1 MVQKMARRRRLLSI
15 QSTSLEEVIT
25 VYEKLK
31 RGREETQALGF
42 RHSFGLTTEIIPET
56 DEFEEL
62 VPHHPSFHSIRAMEN
77 TARRMDFNKYK
88 NIPVTKY
95 QYLSEATDLLQAN
108 ELEGLS
114 PAYTDLLQGKNYWLN
129 IVNPDEKDYLLLSD
143 SYAVHDLSIADVRE
157 GNSEEK
163 VEVFRHYTF
172 ISLRLMGDSN
182 VDMDFNI
189 IIFSDF
195 IITTH
200 RKEWKNINDILGFL
214 YLLYTDARTEL
225 KPEWVLFSVFTE
237 LAQDAKFFVRVI
249 EPVINN
255 IRIGSKSLSEMS
267 SVMRRNFDMEVEIYR
282 TSRFLKPVINILRQL
297 KSKCSKRLSEV
308 VLTLL
313 SDICDDLRQLSE
325 DVSHFNHILERSQDT
340 CLALANVEL
349 SRQANIMSVVMNRVS
364 EVALVFLP
372 VQAIAGFFGMNV
384 RVPFQGIES
393 TWYFWGIV
401 MFSVGIAIFV
411 YIQSRNLSEKSTP
424 DPLPLPVIRH
434 AGKNTTPKENG
445 TCSECFRSLRM
456 CWIFKLCQPHRCR
469 SRSQNNGIHKAVAE
483 YQNGIAASAP

>member
-31 RGREETQALGF
+31 RGRENSQAQGF
-42 RHSFGLTTEIIPET
+42 RHSFGLTTDINPET
-56 DEFEEL
+56 EEFEE
-62 VPHHPSFHSIRAMEN
+62 VIPHLPSFHSIRALED

-88 NIPVTKY
+88 NIPMTKY
-95 QYLSEATDLLQAN
+95 QYLSETTDLLQSN

-114 PAYTDLLQGKNYWLN
+114 PCYTDLLQAKGYWLN
-129 IVNPDEKDYLLLSD
+129 IMNPGDKDYQLLSD

-157 GNSEEK
+157 GNSEAK
-163 VEVFRHYTF
+163 VEIFRHYTF
-172 ISLRLMGDSN
+172 ISLRLMGEAT

-200 RKEWKNINDILGFL
+200 RKEWTNIKDILGFL

-267 SVMRRNFDMEVEIYR
+267 SVMRRNYDMEVEIYR

-313 SDICDDLRQLSE
+313 ADICDDLRQLQE

-384 RVPFQGIES
+384 RVPFQGIE
-393 TWYFWGIV
+393 TDTAWAFWGIV
-401 MFSVGIAIFV
+401 TFSVTLAIFV
-411 YIQSRNLSEKSTP
+411 YIQSRQLSERSTP
-424 DPLPLPVIRH
+424 APLPLPVPRNS
-434 AGKNTTPKENG
+434 KDDSKEESG
-445 TCSECFRSLRM
+445 
-456 CWIFKLCQPHRCR
+456 LCQHCLRSFKMCRLLKACLPRRCVAKN
-469 SRSQNNGIHKAVAE
+469 SNNV
-483 YQNGIAASAP
+483 P